1 MNECRLRSE
10 DFQRLSPW
18 DLQYWGN
25 GKICTQLKETGK
37 ERPDIGRPRG
47 SVVSEISQEE
57 NMLESRES
65 STVD

>member
-1 MNECRLRSE
+1 MNECKLRSE

-25 GKICTQLKETGK
+25 GKIKTQLKESRK
-37 ERPDIGRPRG
+37 EWSGIGRPQG
-47 SVVSEISQEE
+47 SVVSETSQEE
-57 NMLESRES
+57 NMLERRES